1 MNNGRNKHDQE
12 SSERGLFSHI
22 TGYPAAPP
30 ASYSY
35 PPQGGYYP
43 PPQTAYP
50 PQGGYYPSQYP
61 PHAAGGG
68 YPPSG
73 YPHSGYHHQPSY
85 HAPQYGYPYPS
96 GTLDHIPIFYRVYYM
111 IMNEFGLLI
120 YCCIKGVDL
129 V

>member
-30 ASYSY
+30 
-35 PPQGGYYP
+35 YP
-43 PPQTAYP
+43 PPPGSYSYP

-61 PHAAGGG
+61 PHAGGG

-96 GTLDHIPIFYRVYYM
+96 GTLDHPNFLCSILYDH
-111 IMNEFGLLI
+111 E
-120 YCCIKGVDL
+120 
-129 V
+129 